1 MTVDPVFVVGV
12 ALAVLAAVLLAVQNV
27 LIRVATDGG
36 DTGDAV
42 VVVMGVNFL
51 LVVPLAVVR
60 HYPEYG
66 LSPTALG
73 SFAAAGVVGLVLGR
87 ICMFAGIETIG
98 ASRTTPIVS
107 ASTLVSAVLAVSV
120 FDESLTGSHLV
131 GIALIVGG
139 IAVISWE
146 STAEPR
152 STASLR
158 NAGVS
163 ILFPVAAAVFV
174 GVEPILVRVG
184 LDSGAP
190 ILVGLAVMMTT
201 AFGSYIGYRR
211 LRGPAVPALVR
222 NPHTRWY
229 VSAGVA
235 STVGLLTYFGA
246 LASAPVVIVVPIT
259 HTAPLIVIALSAVF
273 LPFDLERVTWRLVTA
288 AVVVVLGASL
298 VTLSG

>member
-1 MTVDPVFVVGV
+1 MERVFVVGV

-42 VVVMGVNFL
+42 VVVMGVNFV

-60 HYPEYG
+60 HHPEYG
-66 LSPTALG
+66 LSPAALG
-73 SFAAAGVVGLVLGR
+73 AFAAAGIIGLVLGR
-87 ICMFAGIETIG
+87 VCTFAGIETIG

-107 ASTLVSAVLAVSV
+107 ASTLVSAVLAVS
-120 FDESLTGSHLV
+120 FFGESLTRPHLG

-146 STAEPR
+146 TTADRR

-158 NAGVS
+158 NVGVP

-174 GVEPILVRVG
+174 GIEPILVRIG
-184 LDSGAP
+184 LDSGTP

-201 AFGSYIGYRR
+201 AFGSYIGYRS
-211 LRGPAVPALVR
+211 LRGNAFPTFVQ
-222 NPHTRWY
+222 NPHARWY
-229 VSAGVA
+229 VGAGTA
-235 STVGLLTYFGA
+235 STIGLVTYFGA

-273 LPFDLERVTWRLVTA
+273 LPFQLERITWRLIAA
-288 AVVVVLGASL
+288 AVVVVLGATL